1 MYAALAAS
9 DTGRALSPLGFG
21 DKSLSSSAGEG
32 WGEEAVFLNIVDPK
46 LLQHTGEA
54 SVTNLQSHRS
64 EVVLGGW
71 TFTPGW
77 RVELCA

>member
-32 WGEEAVFLNIVDPK
+32 WGGEVPNRLN
-46 LLQHTGEA
+46 
-54 SVTNLQSHRS
+54 
-64 EVVLGGW
+64 
-71 TFTPGW
+71 
-77 RVELCA
+77 